1 MSSSVI
7 EAPVLIAGGGLVGL
21 SAAMFLGQ
29 HNVESVVLERLAT
42 PSALPRAGHFHL
54 RTIEL
59 FRQAGIENDVIAQS
73 EDEFLP
79 DGAIVVMESL
89 AGRKLADIIG
99 NLNGGVEA
107 LSPCRRLFISQPRL
121 EPILR
126 RRAEATGARVLAG
139 YEVVGVRQESDGVH
153 VTARNTTSG
162 AEQRFATQYLIGADG
177 ARSKVRQ
184 AAGIRL
190 TGRPAFSNSMTI
202 YFEADLSALI
212 GEKTLSVIYI
222 VNTALRGIFRLDKH
236 ARSGFLI
243 VNIVGDPSTDP
254 EASNPA
260 NDVSQARLV
269 DLVRSA
275 AGVPDLAVRIT
286 GVTRWRATSEVADR
300 YRAGQVFLA
309 GDSAHVMPPTGG
321 FGGNTGIHDAHN
333 LAWKLALA
341 ASGHSQDI
349 LDSYDTERRPI
360 GSLTAEQAYARYVLR
375 TAPHLLA
382 ADTPF
387 LVADFN
393 LELGYRYRAP
403 AIPGDVDDDPP
414 DALHD
419 DPHGSL
425 GRPGSR
431 APHLW
436 LERDGRRIST
446 LDLYGR
452 RFVLMT
458 GSEGDDWC
466 KAAGR
471 SSALAIECLVRGR
484 DFNDPHGLLA
494 AAHGITE
501 TGAVLIRPDGFIAWR
516 AHSRS
521 NELVAEL
528 NRKCHCPSSAARPS
542 S

>member
-1 MSSSVI
+1 VSSNII

-29 HNVESVVLERLAT
+29 HNVESVVLEKLAT
-42 PSALPRAGHFHL
+42 PSALPRAAHFHL

-107 LSPCRRLFISQPRL
+107 LSPCRRLFVSQPRL

-139 YEVVGVRQESDGVH
+139 YEVVDIRQERDCVH

-162 AEQRFATQYLIGADG
+162 AEQRVATQYLIGADG
-177 ARSKVRQ
+177 ARSKVRE

-190 TGRPAFSNSMTI
+190 KGRPAFSNSMTI
-202 YFEADLSALI
+202 YFDADLSALI

-222 VNTALRGIFRLDKH
+222 ANAALRGIFRLDKH

-243 VNIVGDPSTDP
+243 VNIVGDPLTDP
-254 EASNPA
+254 EASSPA
-260 NDVSQARLV
+260 NDVSEGRLIE
-269 DLVRSA
+269 LVRAA
-275 AGVPDLAVRIT
+275 AGVPDLAVRIA

-300 YRAGQVFLA
+300 YQAGRVFLA

-341 ASGHSQDI
+341 TTGHSQDI
-349 LDSYDTERRPI
+349 LETYDTERRPI

-375 TAPHLLA
+375 TAPHLRA
-382 ADTPF
+382 ADTPC

-393 LELGYRYRAP
+393 LELGYRYRSRVGANE
-403 AIPGDVDDDPP
+403 D
-414 DALHD
+414 LHD
-419 DPHGSL
+419 GLHEDPHDSL

-431 APHLW
+431 APHVW
-436 LERDGRRIST
+436 LQRDGRRVST
-446 LDLYGR
+446 LDLYGPG
-452 RFVLMT
+452 FVLMT
-458 GSEGDDWC
+458 DSDCHEWRAAASGS
-466 KAAGR
+466 
-471 SSALAIECLVRGR
+471 SSVSIECRARGR
-484 DFNDPHGLLA
+484 DFDDPHELFA
-494 AAHGITE
+494 AAHGITH
-501 TGAVLIRPDGFIAWR
+501 TGAVLVRPDGFVAWR
-516 AHSRS
+516 GRSRS
-521 NELVAEL
+521 SELMAEL
-528 NRKCHCPSSAARPS
+528 SRKCRCASTAARPGC
-542 S
+542 